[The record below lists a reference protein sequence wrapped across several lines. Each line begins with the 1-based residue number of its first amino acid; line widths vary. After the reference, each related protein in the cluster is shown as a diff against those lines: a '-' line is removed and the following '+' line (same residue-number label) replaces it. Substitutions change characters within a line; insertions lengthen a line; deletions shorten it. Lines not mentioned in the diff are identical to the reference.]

1 MPQPPAPHPA
11 PVLVVQHAAWEGPG
25 LVGRALEER
34 GVAWQTVT
42 VLDDTDPDLP
52 DASSL
57 AGLVVMGGAMG
68 ALDDSVHPGLAAE
81 RRLLADV
88 TAAGVP
94 VLGICLGMQLLSVA
108 LGGELLTA
116 HGEEVGVAP
125 VSLSG
130 AGLRDAYLYP
140 LTVDASPDPEVLHW
154 HGDAVTAPPGA
165 TVLASTP
172 LTPVQAF
179 RSGSAVG
186 LQFHLELDVAHV
198 DEWLAQPE
206 VVAELAPGDAEQ
218 IRADV
223 VRRAP
228 SLVPRALVVFG
239 AFADEVRARRDRL
252 AALTVTAGGAETG
265 SASWP
270 GSLSGAGSSAGSGSS
285 AGPGPSA
292 GTETAAARG

>member
-1 MPQPPAPHPA
+1 MPQTPTPRPA

-25 LVGRALEER
+25 LVGRALDER
-34 GVAWQTVT
+34 GVAWETVT
-42 VLDDTDPDLP
+42 VLDDADPDLP
-52 DASSL
+52 DASTL

-68 ALDDSVHPGLAAE
+68 ALDDSVHPGLVAE
-81 RRLLADV
+81 RRLLADA

-165 TVLASTP
+165 AVLASTP

-206 VVAELAPGDAEQ
+206 VAAELAPGDAEQ

-223 VRRAP
+223 ARRAP

-252 AALTVTAGGAETG
+252 AALSPTGTDSGTDAGTGAEVEPE
-265 SASWP
+265 A
-270 GSLSGAGSSAGSGSS
+270 GAGAG
-285 AGPGPSA
+285 AG
-292 GTETAAARG
+292 AAATTARG